1 MTNVEREKI
10 AALAGKSLILREM
23 WLRERQVVLSE
34 QLAANDK
41 VKQHWELSDPIEVTQ
56 RQAVNGKVLSD
67 RTQHQ

>member
-10 AALAGKSLILREM
+10 AALAGKSLILREV

-41 VKQHWELSDPIEVTQ
+41 VKQRWELSEPIEVTQ
-56 RQAVNGKVLSD
+56 RQAVNGKVLSS
-67 RTQHQ
+67 RKS